1 MWKKKRLCGEHAI
14 DIWQHMFLLTILF
27 SLVNLKIKMLPKIIL
42 FLFLFLSFPVF
53 SASVDWSGQARFES
67 YSQFQYTGGN
77 YGLYYLALDPTVHVL
92 DGLSLTLRA
101 ELREERQKGFT
112 KKTPHYYRQSGSI
125 FFHKNE
131 DTGLRT
137 PDVRVSQVYLDFQ
150 SETFKIRIGRA
161 PYHFGMGTTYLATS
175 SPFLHWISSHYQ
187 LSFYA
192 DIYGIGFQP
201 AVFVD
206 NNYGVL
212 LSEFSFKQE
221 TWQVE
226 ALLQY
231 DFSSFI
237 NDTVKDEDKRN
248 LAELYGKYEK
258 ENLNVEGSLTYLI
271 KEETSFLASLEGK
284 FRLPF
289 KSFSLFAELGLGGT
303 YGEASFHPDFNQA
316 LLFANKQILEDKDQT
331 LQASEGVISKTY
343 YLVPRLDFAFL
354 EESFHIRPQVLFA
367 TEDGKSFTYELD
379 MEALYAWNETLF
391 FTLQGGVLFQKDL
404 DPEAGVLAQAAVS
417 F

>member
-1 MWKKKRLCGEHAI
+1 MFLWIKKRLCGEHAI

-42 FLFLFLSFPVF
+42 FLFLFLSLPVF
-53 SASVDWSGQARFES
+53 SASVDWSGQAKFES

-77 YGLYYLALDPTVHVL
+77 YGLYYLALDPTVHIL

-101 ELREERQKGFT
+101 ELREE
-112 KKTPHYYRQSGSI
+112 KKKRFSQRGLLIITDNQDLS
-125 FFHKNE
+125 FFHKSE
-131 DTGLRT
+131 DIGLSA
-137 PDVRVSQVYLDFQ
+137 PDVRVSQAYLDFQ
-150 SETFKIRIGRA
+150 SETFKIRVGRA
-161 PYHFGMGTTYLATS
+161 PYHFGMGATYLATN

-237 NDTVKDEDKRN
+237 NDTVKDEDKKN
-248 LAELYGKYEK
+248 LAELYGKYE
-258 ENLNVEGSLTYLI
+258 
-271 KEETSFLASLEGK
+271 
-284 FRLPF
+284 
-289 KSFSLFAELGLGGT
+289 
-303 YGEASFHPDFNQA
+303 
-316 LLFANKQILEDKDQT
+316 
-331 LQASEGVISKTY
+331 
-343 YLVPRLDFAFL
+343 
-354 EESFHIRPQVLFA
+354 
-367 TEDGKSFTYELD
+367 
-379 MEALYAWNETLF
+379 
-391 FTLQGGVLFQKDL
+391 
-404 DPEAGVLAQAAVS
+404 
-417 F
+417 